1 MTGKRQWSLVGFGA
15 IAALLYALWR
25 LLEARRRESGITW
38 EPEPFPS
45 PPRPR
50 VDAVPDASVP
60 RSAEVAAESTDA
72 EPVEP
77 AATDGAPAS
86 AAEQAAWV
94 EPVEGACPATHPV
107 KAKLSSGIFHAPG
120 AQMYERTK
128 ADRCYADAEAAEADG
143 LRASKR

>member
-1 MTGKRQWSLVGFGA
+1 MTGKRRWSLVGFGA

-38 EPEPFPS
+38 EPQPFPS

-72 EPVEP
+72 E
-77 AATDGAPAS
+77 
-86 AAEQAAWV
+86 QAAWV

-107 KAKLSSGIFHAPG
+107 KAKLSSGIFHVPG